1 MSYIWGPPIWTLF
14 HTIIEH
20 TPETEF
26 HNVGEQIFIFI
37 NRISRLLPCPEC
49 QAHAKKY
56 LSNQR
61 INTSSKKILREF
73 IHKFHNMVNRY
84 KKIKEQPIEI
94 LEEYRD
100 KSLSDVYNNF
110 VRVFRSRGNIRML
123 ADTMQRNMILRDFKL
138 WLLTN
143 KSIFVQDTHI
153 TNIPTNRIIVNP
165 DVNLEPDI

>member
-1 MSYIWGPPIWTLF
+1 M
-14 HTIIEH
+14 
-20 TPETEF
+20 
-26 HNVGEQIFIFI
+26 
-37 NRISRLLPCPEC
+37 
-49 QAHAKKY
+49 
-56 LSNQR
+56 
-61 INTSSKKILREF
+61 
-73 IHKFHNMVNRY
+73 
-84 KKIKEQPIEI
+84 
-94 LEEYRD
+94 
-100 KSLSDVYNNF
+100 SDVYNNF